1 MTAWLPML
9 LSGVLSLAP
18 GPDAPDRSSS
28 VGLSEALLNGRT
40 VRVRTTDPDL
50 KKVLALGVQRSPTF
64 ASLVAAVNMTD
75 VIVYVERVSRLST
88 SISGRLMLVP
98 VVHDQ
103 RYLRIQVRP
112 GLTPE
117 ELIALIGHELRH
129 ALEVA
134 ADPMVRD
141 QNALIKL
148 YEHIGENGLGN
159 HSYDTRAAQDT
170 GYKVRGELTGP
181 TL

>member
-18 GPDAPDRSSS
+18 GPGASDRSST
-28 VGLSEALLNGRT
+28 VELTDALLNGRT
-40 VRVRTTDPDL
+40 VRVRSTDPEI
-50 KKVLALGVQRSPTF
+50 KRVMALGIQRSPTF
-64 ASLVAAVNMTD
+64 ASLLAAVNMTD

-88 SISGRLMLVP
+88 AISGRLMLVP

-112 GLTPE
+112 GLTPD

-134 ADPMVRD
+134 ADPTVRD

-148 YEHIGENGLGN
+148 YERIGENGFGN

-170 GYKVRGELTGP
+170 GYKVRGELSGQ